1 MSTDNTR
8 SPQSLFGRT
17 RRDVLGLLLG
27 HPDERFYL
35 RQILRTIGGGSGSL
49 QRELAQLVE
58 AGLVERVREGHQVY
72 FSANRSSPIF
82 GELQAII
89 QKTAGTGDVLRGAL
103 APLVRKE
110 RIAVAFVYGSVAGGV
125 QTAKSDVD
133 LLILGDAALAEV
145 VPAARIAEQRLGRE
159 VNPSVYPVREFRAKL
174 KAGNS
179 FLKRV
184 LAGPKLFIAGDDHEL
199 ERLAR

>member
-1 MSTDNTR
+1 MSTFVTP
-8 SPQSLFGRT
+8 STEALFGRT

-27 HPDERFYL
+27 HPDERYYL
-35 RQILRTIGGGSGSL
+35 REILRAIGGGSGAL
-49 QRELAQLVE
+49 QRELGQLVE
-58 AGLVERVREGHQVY
+58 AGLVDRVREGHQVY
-72 FSANRSSPIF
+72 FSANRNAAIF
-82 GELQAII
+82 PELQAII
-89 QKTAGTGDVLRGAL
+89 QKTAGTADVLRTSL
-103 APLVRKE
+103 APLLRQE
-110 RIAVAFVYGSVAGGV
+110 RIVLAFVYGSVAGGA

-133 LLILGDAALAEV
+133 LLILGDATLAEV
-145 VPAARIAEQRLGRE
+145 IPAVRIAEQRLARE

-179 FLKRV
+179 FLKRI

>member
-1 MSTDNTR
+1 
-8 SPQSLFGRT
+8 
-17 RRDVLGLLLG
+17 
-27 HPDERFYL
+27 
-35 RQILRTIGGGSGSL
+35 
-49 QRELAQLVE
+49 
-58 AGLVERVREGHQVY
+58 
-72 FSANRSSPIF
+72 
-82 GELQAII
+82 
-89 QKTAGTGDVLRGAL
+89 
-103 APLVRKE
+103 
-110 RIAVAFVYGSVAGGV
+110 VAFVYGSVAGGV